1 MRTSSSV
8 STRTMGIR
16 DRTRIDKSFNAE
28 EAIKTLQIAAKFQ
41 QALNASGANQ
51 NSEQTPTL
59 LRQRRRAGIAQ
70 ALRRHIVLAA
80 RARTLTQVKQPSGR
94 ATSGSTACAPV
105 RGHAML
111 GRDKCAGAMRRKDHR
126 ARSFSRRSRK
136 PRHIRICDARPVRLP
151 STSRTSSSLKL

>member
-16 DRTRIDKSFNAE
+16 DRTRIDRSFNAE
-28 EAIKTLQIAAKFQ
+28 VAIRTLQIAAKLQ
-41 QALNASGANQ
+41 KALNTSGADQ
-51 NSEQTPTL
+51 NPEQAPTL
-59 LRQRRRAGIAQ
+59 LRQRRGAGIAQ
-70 ALRRHIVLAA
+70 AHCACSTRAHLDPGQTTQLLLHI
-80 RARTLTQVKQPSGR
+80 GI
-94 ATSGSTACAPV
+94 SGSVACASV
-105 RGHAML
+105 RGHSML
-111 GRDKCAGAMRRKDHR
+111 RRDKRAGAILRKCHR